1 MIFFSFRI
9 LGLLERILLVRDS
22 RVRATPDF
30 FFQLLPC
37 SKSFSRK
44 RDRERDRREEQQ
56 LETSFN
62 RNTFPLYFRPIQP
75 YPPDSCYPILIL
87 VHRSNRG
94 YRGTQL
100 FGSSGAT
107 VFCLPSNTPT
117 AFHRD
122 ILIAIN
128 NCRRDKTTLARIYP
142 PSSLSGRIFE
152 LIIAQKFG
160 IFV

>member
-1 MIFFSFRI
+1 M
-9 LGLLERILLVRDS
+9 LERILLVRDS

-30 FFQLLPC
+30 FFQLLLC
-37 SKSFSRK
+37 SESFSRK

-62 RNTFPLYFRPIQP
+62 RNTFLLYFRPIQP

-107 VFCLPSNTPT
+107 VFCLPSNTST

>member
-1 MIFFSFRI
+1 M
-9 LGLLERILLVRDS
+9 LERILLVRDS

-30 FFQLLPC
+30 FFQLLLC
-37 SKSFSRK
+37 SESFSRK

-107 VFCLPSNTPT
+107 VFCLPSNTST

-152 LIIAQKFG
+152 LIIAQEFG
-160 IFV
+160 ILV

>member
-1 MIFFSFRI
+1 M
-9 LGLLERILLVRDS
+9 LERILLVRDS

-30 FFQLLPC
+30 FFQLLLC
-37 SKSFSRK
+37 SESFSRK

-152 LIIAQKFG
+152 LIIAQEFG
-160 IFV
+160 ILV